1 MDLYASGNEK
11 LLDGDVEGAVED
23 YTAAIAADGSRPEFF
38 MRRSKAFLMQ
48 RKYMDA
54 MMDGQKAVELD
65 GSDFRAHKQVGLA
78 AFEADEFET
87 AAEAFKQAASL
98 AGEAHREAA
107 VLKTWLLKCEA
118 EVEDDE
124 LLVGD
129 EDDDAADASDAAAAK
144 SASAA
149 AAAAAAAAVSAGG
162 DAPVAPAPSAA
173 SSAAAAAAAAAA
185 VPVPAEAKAVAP
197 KAARIRHDWYQ
208 TVTHVTISV
217 MIKGA
222 DKDAVQADVSSRA
235 VELTVDLGGGSEYQ
249 LDLSLADSIDASDY
263 KLTVMRTK
271 IELKLKKSEAYPWPA
286 LEASEE
292 LPSAAALPRPATDSA
307 AVPAVAVDKTS
318 YPSSST
324 KKRDWDAVLDEVD
337 SDEEESPEGEA
348 ALQKLFRDI
357 YAKADPDTRRAM
369 VKSMQTSGGTVL
381 STNWSEVKDKD
392 YEKDRTAPDGMEWR
406 KY

>member
-149 AAAAAAAAVSAGG
+149 AAA
-162 DAPVAPAPSAA
+162 
-173 SSAAAAAAAAAA
+173 
-185 VPVPAEAKAVAP
+185 PVPAEAKAVAP